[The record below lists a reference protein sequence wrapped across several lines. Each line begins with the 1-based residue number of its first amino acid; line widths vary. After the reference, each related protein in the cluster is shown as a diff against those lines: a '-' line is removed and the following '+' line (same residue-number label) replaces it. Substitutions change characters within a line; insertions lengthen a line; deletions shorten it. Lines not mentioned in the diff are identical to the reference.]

1 MNFSIII
8 PVYNRPQELE
18 ELLTSLSLT
27 TFQKPFEVV
36 IVEDGSSVKADEI
49 IEKFRTHLN
58 LKYFY
63 KSNTGP
69 GDSRNFGMDQATGD
83 YFLLFDS
90 DCIIPAE
97 YLNQV
102 HQFLEKNPVDF
113 FGGADTADGSFSDF
127 QKAVN
132 FSMTSFITTGGIRG
146 KDLKD
151 FQPRSFNMGL
161 SKEAFKKSGG
171 FGEIHPGEDPDLT
184 LRLWQMGFKSSF
196 IPTAVVIHKRRI
208 SWEAFFNQTNKFGKA
223 RPILDLWH
231 PHYKKITFWLPS
243 LFIIGLDITIIL
255 VFFGYYL
262 LVYLF
267 LFYFILVIACSLI
280 QTKNLK
286 IAFMS
291 LATTLIQFYGYGL
304 GFLKSWFFVHV
315 LKKRPQNAFPELF
328 FIKK

>member
-27 TFQKPFEVV
+27 TFQNPFEVV

-49 IEKFRTHLN
+49 VEKFKAILDI
-58 LKYFY
+58 KYFY

-69 GDSRNFGMDQATGD
+69 GDSRNFGMNQATGD

-90 DCIIPAE
+90 DCIIPND

-102 HQFLEKNPVDF
+102 QHFLEKNPVNF
-113 FGGADTADGSFSDF
+113 FGGADTADDAFSDF

-161 SKEAFKKSGG
+161 SREAYKKSGG

-184 LRLWQMGFKSSF
+184 LRLWQMGFKSAF
-196 IPTAVVIHKRRI
+196 IPKAVVIHKRRI

-231 PHYKKITFWLPS
+231 PQYKKITFWLPS
-243 LFIIGLDITIIL
+243 LFIIGLDIAILL
-255 VFFGYYL
+255 VFFGYFVPL
-262 LVYLF
+262 YLF
-267 LFYFILVIACSLI
+267 LFYFILVGTFSLI

-286 IAFMS
+286 IALMS
-291 LATTLIQFYGYGL
+291 LGTSLIQFYGYGL
-304 GFLKSWFFVHV
+304 GFLKSWFFIHV
-315 LKKRPQNAFPELF
+315 LKKNPEQTFPELF
-328 FIKK
+328 FKKK